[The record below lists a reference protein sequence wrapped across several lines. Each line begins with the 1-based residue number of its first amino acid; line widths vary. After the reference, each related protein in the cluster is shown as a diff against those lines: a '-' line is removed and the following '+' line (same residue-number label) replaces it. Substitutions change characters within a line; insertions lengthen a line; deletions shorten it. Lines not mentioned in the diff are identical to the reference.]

1 MNAPVV
7 AIRPVEDDD
16 LPILYAHQT
25 DPVAAAMAVFPIRS
39 PEAFFEHWA
48 TIRAIPTNT
57 TRTVLVDDVVVGNIM
72 SWVHDDER
80 EVGYW
85 IGREH
90 WGRGYATQAL
100 RLLLAEI
107 ADRPVQAHIALH
119 NVGSQRVVE
128 HCGFVRVG
136 EVVADD
142 GVHEAIYRLD

>member
-1 MNAPVV
+1 MTQPVV
-7 AIRPVEDDD
+7 SIRPVEDDD
-16 LPILYAHQT
+16 LSILYAYQS
-25 DPVAAAMAVFPIRS
+25 DPVAAAMAVFPIRTLD
-39 PEAFFEHWA
+39 AFLEHWA
-48 TIRAIPTNT
+48 TIRASATGT
-57 TRTVLVDDVVVGNIM
+57 VRTVLADDVVVGNIM
-72 SWVHDDER
+72 TWTHDGER

-100 RLLLAEI
+100 RLLLAEV
-107 ADRPVQAHIALH
+107 ADRPIMARIALD
-119 NVGSQRVVE
+119 NLGSQRVVE